1 MKKFITVLSLI
12 LITLQV
18 FAVENEKS
26 LNIKDIVKG
35 GYKQLTG
42 DEIRSQL
49 FGKTIIINDLHT
61 KAEYEVTLSESGASK
76 IKQTSEASPSMLTD
90 LEYHSRAPLLSESNR
105 LVIKG
110 DKVVASD
117 GIRTFISRL
126 YIKGNKILGV
136 RDVDNGRVY
145 LQIMVKP

>member
-1 MKKFITVLSLI
+1 M
-12 LITLQV
+12 
-18 FAVENEKS
+18 
-26 LNIKDIVKG
+26 
-35 GYKQLTG
+35 TG
-42 DEIRSQL
+42 NEIRSQL

-61 KAEYEVTLSESGASK
+61 KAEYEIVLSESGAS
-76 IKQTSEASPSMLTD
+76 EVSPSMLTD

-117 GIRTFISRL
+117 GICTFVSQL
-126 YIKGNKILGV
+126 YIKGDKILGV

-145 LQIMVKP
+145 LKIMVKP